1 MNIKYGDTHCSRIF
15 LLASSRFLTIKTR
28 GVLFDTLEVK
38 QWKLKNGL
46 ENAMMSETHDAQK
59 DSKMTT
65 HQSAHFSSDNFSFN
79 LAKIHKRGANKGRV
93 YSIVQPTVPLQKVEV
108 PPWKNTFFWNEKS
121 QRKVNLISA
130 WIAWIK
136 MIGEHRGQMT
146 YYYARAAFASIKN
159 FCFTDGK
166 AENCSIFVPG
176 GQGWQM
182 TYSFVSL
189 SKKPSWGLLD
199 MCHAWA
205 KKITNSFG
213 FTHYIWRIWIVLMN
227 FSVFIHRFYITINSF
242 MHIIVSYVG

>member
-79 LAKIHKRGANKGRV
+79 LAKIHKRGEGETV

-136 MIGEHRGQMT
+136 MIGENIGGKWPTITPEQLLHPLRIFALQMERRKIAQ
-146 YYYARAAFASIKN
+146 YLFLVGRDDKWHIRS
-159 FCFTDGK
+159 
-166 AENCSIFVPG
+166 SV
-176 GQGWQM
+176 
-182 TYSFVSL
+182 
-189 SKKPSWGLLD
+189 
-199 MCHAWA
+199 WA
-205 KKITNSFG
+205 KNLVGDFLTCA
-213 FTHYIWRIWIVLMN
+213 THELKKL
-227 FSVFIHRFYITINSF
+227 
-242 MHIIVSYVG
+242 

>member
-1 MNIKYGDTHCSRIF
+1 M
-15 LLASSRFLTIKTR
+15 
-28 GVLFDTLEVK
+28 
-38 QWKLKNGL
+38 
-46 ENAMMSETHDAQK
+46 
-59 DSKMTT
+59 DSKMRWCPKRMT
-65 HQSAHFSSDNFSFN
+65 
-79 LAKIHKRGANKGRV
+79 HKRIQKWLPINLRIFQVTISPLIWQKYTKGEKGRV

-205 KKITNSFG
+205 KKIINSFG
-213 FTHYIWRIWIVLMN
+213 FSHYIWRIWIVLMN

-242 MHIIVSYVG
+242 MHIIVLYVG